1 MKSII
6 NKFLVLFVIFVAI
19 IGIYLFNGRDKK
31 EIQNIIMGKPTLPTV
46 TLLASSGE
54 NKDDSMEINEL
65 FGYTNQMEIK
75 YMRDSITPISSER
88 SMTVKVKT
96 YENVIMEAEFEV
108 RSLDGERLIEKTLV
122 SIDDITNEEEYSYIK
137 LNFDNML
144 DEDTEYNLCV
154 RLSTDRHENIYYYT
168 RMIKLTE
175 NYCKAQIEFADMFSD
190 ATFSDDAKDSIIE
203 YLEPDSSE
211 DNSNLGKVSIHSSYN
226 QITWGD
232 LAPEKITEGVV
243 KIKELLGDIGCYELN
258 YKIKALNDFE
268 VYEYYNV
275 TEFFR
280 IKWTSSDIY
289 LLDYNR
295 TMEQIFNP
303 TSQSVSAV
311 RINLGVT
318 ATDAC
323 EFLASDSTKYIA
335 FVKQNN
341 LWLMDIRKNQM
352 CALYAFRDIEGADMR
367 DENNN
372 NNIKIISVDD
382 EGNTKFVVYG
392 YMNRGKHEGMVGVSL
407 YSYDAKKN
415 IVEEKIFIPFTRQF
429 AILEETMGKLC
440 YINEDN
446 IMYIMLNDS
455 LYSIDLTGSEY
466 VEVISNLTEDNYA
479 VNKSGNIIA
488 WEKSDGKAGS
498 TSISLFDLETK
509 EEKEIKAEENT
520 LLKIIGFVDDDFS
533 YGIAGVNDVVMDIN
547 GNVTIAM
554 NKLNII
560 NFEGDILKEYNK
572 EGYYFVN
579 AKIEENMIN
588 INRVTKAEDGMNF
601 VSADEYQI
609 FGNEEEEKNIISIG
623 TITTDKKKREQVLN
637 FVTKVTT
644 ANKFKKSNP
653 KEIRFSETNSLTMR
667 DLIPNED
674 KYYIYGNG
682 KLQNVTEKIS
692 EAIVTAYEYAGV
704 VISEKGDYIW
714 ARISRPVNHSITGV
728 KTNTLATDD
737 VNSKLSVC
745 LSAILAYNGINKDV
759 SGEISNGSTA
769 IKILSE
775 EISDKTTRD
784 LTGCSLEQMLYYISK
799 GEPVLA
805 MTNSNDYV
813 VIVGYDFYNVVMF
826 NPMTGETYK
835 QGQEE
840 AGEMFR
846 NAGNKFIV
854 THK

>member
-6 NKFLVLFVIFVAI
+6 NKLLVLLAIFIAI
-19 IGIYLFNGRDKK
+19 IGIYLFTGRDKK
-31 EIQNIIMGKPTLPTV
+31 EIQNIVMGRPTLPTV

-54 NKDDSMEINEL
+54 NEDNSLEINEL
-65 FGYTNQMEIK
+65 FGYTNQMETK
-75 YMRDSITPISSER
+75 YMRDSITPISSSR
-88 SMTVKVKT
+88 SMTVKVKR
-96 YENVIMEAEFEV
+96 YDNVIMGAEFEV

-122 SIDDITNEEEYSYIK
+122 SVDDIVNEEEYSYIK

-144 DEDTEYNLCV
+144 DDDTEYNLSL
-154 RLSTDRHENIYYYT
+154 RLSTDRHENIYFYT
-168 RMIKLTE
+168 RMIKLTD
-175 NYCKAQIEFADMFSD
+175 NYCKPQIEFADMFSN
-190 ATFSDDAKDSIIE
+190 ATFSDTARDTIIG

-211 DNSNLGKVSIHSSYN
+211 DNTNLGKVSIHSSFN

-258 YKIKALNDFE
+258 YKIKALNEYD
-268 VYEYYNV
+268 VYEYYNI

-295 TMEQIFNP
+295 NMEQIFNP

-311 RINLGVT
+311 RINLGIT
-318 ATDAC
+318 SDNDC
-323 EFLASDSTKYIA
+323 EFLASNSTKYIA

-341 LWLMDIRKNQM
+341 LWLMDIRKNEM
-352 CALYAFRDIEGADMR
+352 FALYAFRDIEGADIR

-372 NNIKIISVDD
+372 NNIKVISVDD

-392 YMNRGKHEGMVGVSL
+392 YMNRGEHEGMVGVSL
-407 YSYDAKKN
+407 YSYNAKKN

-429 AILEETMGKLC
+429 GILEETMGKLC
-440 YINEDN
+440 YINEDD

-466 VEVISNLTEDNYA
+466 VEVISGLTEDNYA
-479 VNKSGNIIA
+479 VNKSGNVIA
-488 WEKSDGKAGS
+488 WEKSDGKSGS
-498 TSISLFDLETK
+498 KSISLFNLETK
-509 EEKEIKAEENT
+509 EEKEINAEENT
-520 LLKIIGFVDDDFS
+520 LLKIIGFVDNDFS

-547 GNVTIAM
+547 GNVTMAM
-554 NKLNII
+554 NKLKII
-560 NFEGDILKEYNK
+560 NFEGETLKEYSK

-579 AKIEENMIN
+579 ASIEENMIN
-588 INRVTKAEDGMNF
+588 INRVTKANDGINF
-601 VSADEYQI
+601 INADEYQI
-609 FGNEEEEKNIISIG
+609 FGNEEEEVNIVSIG
-623 TITTDKKKREQVLN
+623 TITTDKKKKEQVLN

-644 ANKFKKSNP
+644 SNKFRKTNP
-653 KEIRFSETNSLTMR
+653 EEIRFSTTNSLSMR
-667 DLIPNED
+667 DLMTNED
-674 KYYIYGNG
+674 KYYVYGNG
-682 KLQNVTEKIS
+682 KLQNITEKIS
-692 EAIVTAYEYAGV
+692 EAIVMAYDNSGV
-704 VISEKGDYIW
+704 VISENGSYIW
-714 ARISRPVNHSITGV
+714 ARISRPVNYSLTGV
-728 KTNTLATDD
+728 KSNVLAVND

-759 SGEISNGSTA
+759 SDKILNGIPA
-769 IKILSE
+769 IKILND

-784 LTGCSLEQMLYYISK
+784 LTGCNLEQMLYYVSK

-805 MTNSNDYV
+805 MSNANDYV
-813 VIVGYDFYNVVMF
+813 VIVGYDFYNVVLF
-826 NPMTGETYK
+826 NPVTGETYK

-840 AGEMFR
+840 AGEMFK

>member
-6 NKFLVLFVIFVAI
+6 NKALVLLVIFVAI
-19 IGIYLFNGRDKK
+19 VGMYLFTGRDKK
-31 EIQNIIMGKPTLPTV
+31 ESQNIVMGKPTLPTV
-46 TLLASSGE
+46 TLLAASGE
-54 NKDDSMEINEL
+54 NEDNSLEINEL
-65 FGYTNQMEIK
+65 FGYTNQMETK
-75 YMRDSITPISSER
+75 YMRDSITPISSSR
-88 SMTVKVKT
+88 SMTVKVKV
-96 YENVIMEAEFEV
+96 YDNVIMGAGFEV

-122 SIDDITNEEEYSYIK
+122 CTDDITTEEEYSYIK

-144 DEDTEYNLCV
+144 DDNTEYNLTV
-154 RLSTDRHENIYYYT
+154 RLSTDRHEDIYYYT

-175 NYCKAQIEFADMFSD
+175 NYCKSQIEFADVFSD
-190 ATFSDDAKDSIIE
+190 ATFSDSGRESIIG

-211 DNSNLGKVSIHSSYN
+211 DNTNLGHVSIHSSFN

-232 LAPEKITEGVV
+232 LAPEKVTEGVV

-258 YKIKALNDFE
+258 YKIKALNE
-268 VYEYYNV
+268 YETYEYYNV

-289 LLDYNR
+289 LLDYDR

-311 RINLGVT
+311 RINLGIT
-318 ATDAC
+318 SNSEC

-352 CALYAFRDIEGADMR
+352 FALYAFRDIEGADMR
-367 DENNN
+367 DENSY
-372 NNIKIISVDD
+372 NNIKVISVDD
-382 EGNTKFVVYG
+382 EGNTEFVVYG

-407 YSYDAKKN
+407 YSYNAKKN
-415 IVEEKIFIPFTRQF
+415 IVEEKVFIPFTRQF
-429 AILEETMGKLC
+429 GILEETMGKLC
-440 YINEDN
+440 YVNQDN

-466 VEVISNLTEDNYA
+466 VEVISDLTEDNYA
-479 VNKSGNIIA
+479 VNKSGNVIA
-488 WEKSDGKAGS
+488 WEKSDGKNGS
-498 TSISLFDLETK
+498 KSISLFNLETK
-509 EEKEIKAEENT
+509 EEKEINAEENS
-520 LLKIIGFVDDDFS
+520 LLKIIGFVEDDFAF
-533 YGIAGVNDVVMDIN
+533 GIAGVNDVVTDIN
-547 GNVTIAM
+547 GNVTMAM

-560 NFEGDILKEYNK
+560 NFQGETLKEYSK
-572 EGYYFVN
+572 DGYYFVN
-579 AKIEENMIN
+579 AVIEANMIN
-588 INRVTKAEDGMNF
+588 LNRVIKSEDGLNF
-601 VSADEYQI
+601 IDADEYQI
-609 FGNEEEEKNIISIG
+609 FGNEEEEKNIVSLG
-623 TITTDKKKREQVLN
+623 MITTEKKKKEQVIN

-644 ANKFKKSNP
+644 SNKLKKVNP

-674 KYYIYGNG
+674 KYYVYGNG
-682 KLQNVTEKIS
+682 KLLNVTEKIS
-692 EAIVTAYEYAGV
+692 EAIVMAYDNAGV
-704 VISEKGDYIW
+704 VISENGSYIW
-714 ARISRPVNHSITGV
+714 ARISRPVNYNITGV
-728 KTNTLATDD
+728 TTDNLASDD

-759 SGEISNGSTA
+759 SGDISNGNTA
-769 IKILSE
+769 IKILSN
-775 EISDKTTRD
+775 EITDKTTRD
-784 LTGCSLEQMLYYISK
+784 LTGCTLEQMLYYVSK

-805 MTNSNDYV
+805 MINSSDYV
-813 VIVGYDFYNVVMF
+813 VIVGYDFYNVVLF

-835 QGQEE
+835 HGQEE
-840 AGEMFR
+840 AGEMFK

-854 THK
+854 AHK